1 MNRLQS
7 FGNYSFSHKSI
18 MDDQFNVLKVNIYGN
33 DYPIRGNTDVEYIRK
48 VAKYVDSKMKEVYGD
63 VPSDSHLKIAILA
76 ALNITDELFRERSV
90 STEQKEDNI
99 SGKITELT
107 ELLDEK
113 LKYYNL
119 D

>member
-1 MNRLQS
+1 
-7 FGNYSFSHKSI
+7 

-33 DYPIRGNTDVEYIRK
+33 DYPIKGNTDVEYIRR
-48 VAKYVDSKMKEVYGD
+48 VARYVDGKMKEVYSD
-63 VPSDSHLKIAILA
+63 VPSDSTLKIAILA

-90 STEQKEDNI
+90 GTAPKVDNKDKKI
-99 SGKITELT
+99 SELT

-113 LKYYNL
+113 LKFYNL